1 MNSQKYKIQALIA
14 EIDEVLSKPVP
25 RLPWTGS
32 IDLVHQRQLLERVRT
47 YLVSPDSKLM
57 VPDKPANSPQMRPQP
72 VPVPKVPLATN
83 QHSATEQI
91 LQAVTGEIS
100 HLREKLTGPLQED
113 IEALR
118 QQQQALV
125 QEIKELEVRRQQQQS
140 LAQQQAHQQQII
152 SEFLQAVTSR
162 LQETRLGNL
171 SPNPQATTSDS
182 LDVHPQAPG
191 ESSVPTSAPRLE
203 QLQEF
208 ETEADRLLMRL
219 DSTMHIVF
227 EALQGN
233 LESYQA
239 SLSQGLE
246 KMHGLGQQSEMMF
259 TALVSHLAQELGRE
273 ASSYLQQPIDL
284 STLGNATFTSEILPN
299 TSQTELATET
309 PRAEMAIAHGNSS
322 NQLEEQE
329 RLPYAGTEISSQ
341 FGQLKRDRTSVA
353 ISLPDLE
360 ENLFGSGPQVD
371 PPTTPFPGA
380 ESETPSAKTDEE
392 VEDVYANLFLEAEV
406 AELDLE
412 NFVIENTATATES
425 KLIPSENQPVV
436 ASESPLDS
444 QGLDLFGELEFE
456 DSSASHQPVVV
467 SESPLDSQ
475 GLDLFGELEAEDSSA
490 SNQPV
495 VASESPLD
503 SQGLDLFGELEAE
516 DSSASNQPVVASE
529 SSLDSQGLDLFGEL
543 EAEDSSASNQPVVA
557 SESSLDSQGL
567 DLFGELEFDD
577 YSASEQPVVAS
588 ESSLDSQG
596 LDLFGELE
604 AEDSSESNSSF
615 SGNDEALNATNE
627 LFQNLLHEDESEA
640 GFLVGENSEELTL
653 ETPDLGRQQVTTPPL
668 SPEPTIPKVEP
679 QRLGN
684 QGANPATA
692 SSQSELSATE
702 VGTQTRSTSE
712 LPGALR
718 SRGES
723 SSTSQS
729 APTNLEPSNLAPEDF
744 YIQASPDE
752 NLLPIE
758 SSQEEDVDRS
768 LNLDS
773 DILEQLESDLYSL
786 EGLENT
792 NPRPSPDSTT
802 VKSGFFADAEA
813 NTANP
818 FPEMAEA
825 ELGTLEDLFPDI
837 LQESSEDEIFTLED
851 DLDSDLLTQE
861 EAANVSLDDIL
872 ASLTPTQENPINSAN
887 PSPETAAE
895 TTRMR
900 SNSPKSQKKNLIS
913 IESNKAAS
921 VPNSVASS
929 IAPSFPE
936 SPTPAPPRPNSHWYL
951 SIDFGTCGLSA
962 ALVDRQKHQLYPIY
976 WEKQP
981 SETSSNDAY
990 EPVTTCRIPS
1000 VAVLAKTATEGLGQQ
1015 IRVNSVGDRPQTLLV
1030 GELLLQN
1037 FKLPL
1042 KVGIPYLRE
1051 TGVVYEPLLQLSQ
1064 EQAISIALPLN
1075 GLRALLTTLN
1085 PRLQGQNDDL
1095 SMPNFIC
1102 RASGLEK
1109 ETLDRALQNL
1119 RGVILGT
1126 PAHWSDAYRF
1136 NLREA
1141 VLGAGLVAEG
1151 EQIFVVE
1158 DAIATL
1164 LSAVTPVTNAYFGQS
1179 ETGES
1184 IAEENPG
1191 SNRQLVLHASSFS
1204 GGTLII
1210 NAGATTV
1217 ELGLVDLPENS
1228 QHLSYTDFACQS
1240 FAFAGNAFD
1249 QDIICQ
1255 LLAKNETFGMSLD
1268 LPRPGHPDLPSRYQL
1283 QQRLQSS
1290 TFGLQL
1296 LEAARHLK
1304 VILQHQESFVLDI
1317 GEQRWNV
1324 RRKDLES
1331 QVLVPFVQ
1339 QLNRE
1344 LNVLLSRVGIS
1355 PVGINQAICAGGMGA
1370 WPAIARWLRQKLPNA
1385 IVVQYPEFE
1394 DVKISRVACGLAS
1407 VAVYPQI
1414 LDASRHQYGNFFILW
1429 ELMQVLG
1436 EAAMRFEQILQLLE
1450 RRGVNTRTCESR
1462 ILGILAGNWTAGLLP
1477 DRTDLM
1483 LLAPDSQQNPDW
1495 EAIGAAPLFLQEGDR
1510 TYSLNIPQASIVRE
1524 YLTKLASSSQQ
1535 KILEPLTIAW
1545 GVRTNT

>member
-1 MNSQKYKIQALIA
+1 DF
-14 EIDEVLSKPVP
+14 E
-25 RLPWTGS
+25 
-32 IDLVHQRQLLERVRT
+32 
-47 YLVSPDSKLM
+47 DS
-57 VPDKPANSPQMRPQP
+57 
-72 VPVPKVPLATN
+72 
-83 QHSATEQI
+83 SA
-91 LQAVTGEIS
+91 S
-100 HLREKLTGPLQED
+100 
-113 IEALR
+113 
-118 QQQQALV
+118 
-125 QEIKELEVRRQQQQS
+125 
-140 LAQQQAHQQQII
+140 
-152 SEFLQAVTSR
+152 
-162 LQETRLGNL
+162 
-171 SPNPQATTSDS
+171 
-182 LDVHPQAPG
+182 
-191 ESSVPTSAPRLE
+191 
-203 QLQEF
+203 
-208 ETEADRLLMRL
+208 
-219 DSTMHIVF
+219 
-227 EALQGN
+227 
-233 LESYQA
+233 
-239 SLSQGLE
+239 
-246 KMHGLGQQSEMMF
+246 
-259 TALVSHLAQELGRE
+259 
-273 ASSYLQQPIDL
+273 
-284 STLGNATFTSEILPN
+284 
-299 TSQTELATET
+299 
-309 PRAEMAIAHGNSS
+309 
-322 NQLEEQE
+322 
-329 RLPYAGTEISSQ
+329 
-341 FGQLKRDRTSVA
+341 
-353 ISLPDLE
+353 
-360 ENLFGSGPQVD
+360 
-371 PPTTPFPGA
+371 
-380 ESETPSAKTDEE
+380 
-392 VEDVYANLFLEAEV
+392 
-406 AELDLE
+406 
-412 NFVIENTATATES
+412 
-425 KLIPSENQPVV
+425 NQPVV
-436 ASESPLDS
+436 ASQSSLDSQGLDLFGELEFEDSSASNQPVVASQSPLDS

-456 DSSASHQPVVV
+456 DSSAS
-467 SESPLDSQ
+467 
-475 GLDLFGELEAEDSSA
+475 
-490 SNQPV
+490 NQPV
-495 VASESPLD
+495 VT
-503 SQGLDLFGELEAE
+503 
-516 DSSASNQPVVASE
+516 
-529 SSLDSQGLDLFGEL
+529 
-543 EAEDSSASNQPVVA
+543 

-567 DLFGELEFDD
+567 DLFGELEF
-577 YSASEQPVVAS
+577 
-588 ESSLDSQG
+588 
-596 LDLFGELE
+596 
-604 AEDSSESNSSF
+604 EDSSGSNSSL
-615 SGNDEALNATNE
+615 SGNEEALNATNE

-640 GFLVGENSEELTL
+640 EFLVGENSGDLTL
-653 ETPDLGRQQVTTPPL
+653 ETPDLGEQQVTTPPL
-668 SPEPTIPKVEP
+668 SPEPTLPKVEP
-679 QRLGN
+679 QLPEN

-702 VGTQTRSTSE
+702 AGDQTRSTSE
-712 LPGALR
+712 LPRALR
-718 SRGES
+718 SKRES

-729 APTNLEPSNLAPEDF
+729 APTNLEPSNVAPEDF

-758 SSQEEDVDRS
+758 SLEEEDVDRS

-792 NPRPSPDSTT
+792 SPRLSPDSTT
-802 VKSGFFADAEA
+802 VNSGFFADAEA

-837 LQESSEDEIFTLED
+837 LEESSEDEIFTLED

-861 EAANVSLDDIL
+861 EAANVSLDNIL
-872 ASLTPTQENPINSAN
+872 ASLTQTEENPINSAN
-887 PSPETAAE
+887 PSPETS
-895 TTRMR
+895 RLR
-900 SNSPKSQKKNLIS
+900 SHPPKSQKKNLIS
-913 IESNKAAS
+913 IESKKAAS

-936 SPTPAPPRPNSHWYL
+936 SPTSSPQRPNSHWYL

-962 ALVDRQKHQLYPIY
+962 ALVDRQNHQLYPIY
-976 WEKQP
+976 WEKQT
-981 SETSSNDAY
+981 SETSPNDAY
-990 EPVTTCRIPS
+990 ERVTTCRIPS

-1015 IRVNSVGDRPQTLLV
+1015 IMVKSVGDRPPTLLV

-1051 TGVVYEPLLQLSQ
+1051 TGVVYEPLLQFSQ

-1085 PRLQGQNDDL
+1085 PSLQGQNDDL
-1095 SMPNFIC
+1095 SMPNLIC

-1109 ETLDRALQNL
+1109 ETLDEALQNL
-1119 RGVILGT
+1119 QGVILGS

-1141 VLGAGLVAEG
+1141 VLGAGLVAAG

-1179 ETGES
+1179 ETGELMS
-1184 IAEENPG
+1184 EENPE
-1191 SNRQLVLHASSFS
+1191 SNRHLVLHASSFS

-1268 LPRPGHPDLPSRYQL
+1268 LPRPGHPDLASRYQL

-1344 LNVLLSRVGIS
+1344 LNVLLSRVGMS

-1394 DVKISRVACGLAS
+1394 DVKISRVACGLGS

-1436 EAAMRFEQILQLLE
+1436 EAAMKFEQILQLLE

-1483 LLAPDSQQNPDW
+1483 LLAPDSQQNPEW
-1495 EAIGAAPLFLQEGDR
+1495 EAMGAAPLFFQDGDSLRDSCASR
-1510 TYSLNIPQASIVRE
+1510 TYSLNRVQASIVQA

-1535 KILEPLTIAW
+1535 KILEPLTITW

>member
-32 IDLVHQRQLLERVRT
+32 LDLVHQRQLLERVRT

-57 VPDKPANSPQMRPQP
+57 VPDKPANSPQIRPQP

-83 QHSATEQI
+83 QHSTTEQI

-162 LQETRLGNL
+162 LQETWLGNL
-171 SPNPQATTSDS
+171 PPSPQATTSDS
-182 LDVHPQAPG
+182 LEVHPQAPG
-191 ESSVPTSAPRLE
+191 ESSVPTSADRLE
-203 QLQEF
+203 QLQQF
-208 ETEADRLLMRL
+208 ETEADRRLMRL

-227 EALQGN
+227 EALQAN

-239 SLSQGLE
+239 SLSQGIE
-246 KMHGLGQQSEMMF
+246 KMHGFGQQSEMMF
-259 TALVSHLAQELGRE
+259 TAFVSHLAQELGRE

-284 STLGNATFTSEILPN
+284 SYLGNATFTSEILPN
-299 TSQTELATET
+299 TSQTQLATET
-309 PRAEMAIAHGNSS
+309 PRAEMAIIADGSSS
-322 NQLEEQE
+322 NQLAEQE

-341 FGQLKRDRTSVA
+341 FGQLKRDRTSIG

-371 PPTTPFPGA
+371 RPTTPFPEA
-380 ESETPSAKTDEE
+380 QSEPSSAKTDEE
-392 VEDVYANLFLEAEV
+392 VEDVYANLFLAAEV

-412 NFVIENTATATES
+412 NFVIENTATASES

-436 ASESPLDS
+436 TSESPLDS

-456 DSSASHQPVVV
+456 DSSASNQPVVT

-475 GLDLFGELEAEDSSA
+475 GLDLFGELEFEDSSA

-495 VASESPLD
+495 VTSESPLD
-503 SQGLDLFGELEAE
+503 SQGLDLFGELEFE
-516 DSSASNQPVVASE
+516 DSSASN
-529 SSLDSQGLDLFGEL
+529 SSL
-543 EAEDSSASNQPVVA
+543 
-557 SESSLDSQGL
+557 
-567 DLFGELEFDD
+567 
-577 YSASEQPVVAS
+577 
-588 ESSLDSQG
+588 
-596 LDLFGELE
+596 
-604 AEDSSESNSSF
+604 
-615 SGNDEALNATNE
+615 SGNEEALNATNE
-627 LFQNLLHEDESEA
+627 LFQNLLHEDESATEA
-640 GFLVGENSEELTL
+640 G
-653 ETPDLGRQQVTTPPL
+653 D
-668 SPEPTIPKVEP
+668 
-679 QRLGN
+679 
-684 QGANPATA
+684 
-692 SSQSELSATE
+692 
-702 VGTQTRSTSE
+702 QTRSTSE
-712 LPGALR
+712 LPRALR
-718 SRGES
+718 SKRES

-729 APTNLEPSNLAPEDF
+729 APTNLEPSNVAPEDF

-758 SSQEEDVDRS
+758 SLEEEDVDRS

-792 NPRPSPDSTT
+792 SPRLSPDSTT
-802 VKSGFFADAEA
+802 VNSGFFADAEA

-837 LQESSEDEIFTLED
+837 LEESSEDEIFTLED

-861 EAANVSLDDIL
+861 EAANVSLDNIL
-872 ASLTPTQENPINSAN
+872 ASLTQTEENPINSAN
-887 PSPETAAE
+887 PSPETS
-895 TTRMR
+895 RLR
-900 SNSPKSQKKNLIS
+900 SHPPKSQKKNLIS
-913 IESNKAAS
+913 IESKKAAS

-936 SPTPAPPRPNSHWYL
+936 SPTSSPQRPNSHWYL

-962 ALVDRQKHQLYPIY
+962 ALVDQQNHQLYPIY
-976 WEKQP
+976 WEKQ
-981 SETSSNDAY
+981 TSKTSPNDAY

-1015 IRVNSVGDRPQTLLV
+1015 IMVKSVGDRPPTLLV

-1051 TGVVYEPLLQLSQ
+1051 TGVVYEPLLQFFQ

-1085 PRLQGQNDDL
+1085 PSLQGQNDDL
-1095 SMPNFIC
+1095 SMPNLIC

-1109 ETLDRALQNL
+1109 ETLDEALQNL
-1119 RGVILGT
+1119 QGVILGS

-1141 VLGAGLVAEG
+1141 VLGAGLVAAG

-1179 ETGES
+1179 ETGELMS
-1184 IAEENPG
+1184 EENPE

-1249 QDIICQ
+1249 QDIICR

-1283 QQRLQSS
+1283 QQGLQSS

-1324 RRKDLES
+1324 RRQDLES

-1344 LNVLLSRVGIS
+1344 LNVLLSRVGMS

-1394 DVKISRVACGLAS
+1394 DVKISRVACGLGS

-1436 EAAMRFEQILQLLE
+1436 EAAMKFEQILQLLE

-1495 EAIGAAPLFLQEGDR
+1495 EAMGAAPLFFQDGDSLRDSCASR

-1545 GVRTNT
+1545 GVRTNS

>member
-1 MNSQKYKIQALIA
+1 F
-14 EIDEVLSKPVP
+14 
-25 RLPWTGS
+25 G
-32 IDLVHQRQLLERVRT
+32 
-47 YLVSPDSKLM
+47 
-57 VPDKPANSPQMRPQP
+57 
-72 VPVPKVPLATN
+72 
-83 QHSATEQI
+83 
-91 LQAVTGEIS
+91 
-100 HLREKLTGPLQED
+100 
-113 IEALR
+113 
-118 QQQQALV
+118 
-125 QEIKELEVRRQQQQS
+125 ELEF
-140 LAQQQAHQQQII
+140 
-152 SEFLQAVTSR
+152 E
-162 LQETRLGNL
+162 
-171 SPNPQATTSDS
+171 DS
-182 LDVHPQAPG
+182 
-191 ESSVPTSAPRLE
+191 SA
-203 QLQEF
+203 
-208 ETEADRLLMRL
+208 
-219 DSTMHIVF
+219 S
-227 EALQGN
+227 
-233 LESYQA
+233 
-239 SLSQGLE
+239 
-246 KMHGLGQQSEMMF
+246 
-259 TALVSHLAQELGRE
+259 
-273 ASSYLQQPIDL
+273 
-284 STLGNATFTSEILPN
+284 
-299 TSQTELATET
+299 
-309 PRAEMAIAHGNSS
+309 
-322 NQLEEQE
+322 
-329 RLPYAGTEISSQ
+329 
-341 FGQLKRDRTSVA
+341 
-353 ISLPDLE
+353 
-360 ENLFGSGPQVD
+360 
-371 PPTTPFPGA
+371 
-380 ESETPSAKTDEE
+380 
-392 VEDVYANLFLEAEV
+392 
-406 AELDLE
+406 
-412 NFVIENTATATES
+412 
-425 KLIPSENQPVV
+425 NQPVV
-436 ASESPLDS
+436 TSESPLDS

-456 DSSASHQPVVV
+456 DSSASNQPVVT

-490 SNQPV
+490 SN
-495 VASESPLD
+495 
-503 SQGLDLFGELEAE
+503 
-516 DSSASNQPVVASE
+516 
-529 SSLDSQGLDLFGEL
+529 SSL
-543 EAEDSSASNQPVVA
+543 
-557 SESSLDSQGL
+557 
-567 DLFGELEFDD
+567 
-577 YSASEQPVVAS
+577 
-588 ESSLDSQG
+588 
-596 LDLFGELE
+596 
-604 AEDSSESNSSF
+604 
-615 SGNDEALNATNE
+615 SGNEEALNATNE
-627 LFQNLLHEDESEA
+627 LFQNLLHEDESDTEA
-640 GFLVGENSEELTL
+640 G
-653 ETPDLGRQQVTTPPL
+653 D
-668 SPEPTIPKVEP
+668 
-679 QRLGN
+679 
-684 QGANPATA
+684 
-692 SSQSELSATE
+692 
-702 VGTQTRSTSE
+702 QTRSTSE
-712 LPGALR
+712 LPRALR
-718 SRGES
+718 SKRKS

-729 APTNLEPSNLAPEDF
+729 APTNLEPSNVAPEDF

-758 SSQEEDVDRS
+758 SLEEEDVDRS

-792 NPRPSPDSTT
+792 SPRLSPDSTT
-802 VKSGFFADAEA
+802 VNSGFFADAEA

-837 LQESSEDEIFTLED
+837 LEESSEDEIFTLED

-861 EAANVSLDDIL
+861 EAANVSLDNIL
-872 ASLTPTQENPINSAN
+872 ASLTQTEENPINSAN
-887 PSPETAAE
+887 PSPETS
-895 TTRMR
+895 RLR
-900 SNSPKSQKKNLIS
+900 SHPPKSQKKNLIS
-913 IESNKAAS
+913 IESKKAAS

-936 SPTPAPPRPNSHWYL
+936 SPTSSPQRPNSHWYL

-962 ALVDRQKHQLYPIY
+962 ALVDQQNHQLYPIY
-976 WEKQP
+976 WEKQT
-981 SETSSNDAY
+981 SETSPNDAY

-1015 IRVNSVGDRPQTLLV
+1015 IMVKSVGDRPPTLLV

-1051 TGVVYEPLLQLSQ
+1051 TGVVYEPLLQFFQ

-1085 PRLQGQNDDL
+1085 PSLQGQNDDL
-1095 SMPNFIC
+1095 SMPNLIC

-1109 ETLDRALQNL
+1109 ETLDEALQNL
-1119 RGVILGT
+1119 QGVILGS

-1141 VLGAGLVAEG
+1141 VLGAGLVAAG

-1179 ETGES
+1179 ETGELMS
-1184 IAEENPG
+1184 EENPE

-1283 QQRLQSS
+1283 QQGLQSS

-1324 RRKDLES
+1324 RRQDLES

-1344 LNVLLSRVGIS
+1344 LNVLLSRVGMS

-1394 DVKISRVACGLAS
+1394 DVKISRVACGLGS

-1436 EAAMRFEQILQLLE
+1436 EAAMKFEQILQLLE

-1495 EAIGAAPLFLQEGDR
+1495 EAMGAAPLFLQDGDSLRDSCASR
-1510 TYSLNIPQASIVRE
+1510 TYSLNRVQASIVQA

-1535 KILEPLTIAW
+1535 KILEPLTITW